1 MRAKTDLCRPQL
13 VVAVFI
19 LLAVVTAVVFSE
31 DNEAAVYLVLMEDE
45 PVAFRQSSFH
55 SDRNCGIRVDDP
67 YSEAS
72 KAHATNLLNS
82 HHHLLQSTL
91 EKGTYTKLYSF
102 THIING
108 FSLKINSTQITK
120 LTKSKGVKLVEKDIG
135 VKLMTTYTPDYL
147 GLPQGVWTSEGGPR
161 NAGEGVV
168 IGFVDTGIDPTHP
181 SFWFDPLNP
190 YSSNLSRFEGA
201 CEEGLGFPAASC
213 NGKIVAARVFSVGAQ
228 AVGKL
233 NSSVDLLS
241 SLDVVGH
248 GSHVASIAAGN
259 YGVPVIVN
267 GYFYGRASGM
277 APRARI
283 AVYKAVFPTIG
294 TLTDVI
300 AAIEQAVID
309 GVDILTLSVGPDEPP
324 EDSVTFL
331 GLFDLVMLYAR
342 RAGVFVVQAAGN
354 NGPGPYTVVS
364 YSPWAVGVA
373 ASNTDR
379 IYPGSLVLGNGQ
391 EVPGVGLSGATYLS
405 KLFKYKLV
413 LAKDGLK
420 KNGSF
425 PQTAEYVEEC
435 QHPEAFDQFIVQGSI
450 VLCTFSTGFV
460 NETSTL
466 TAIVQTAKRL
476 GLAGFVLLANPA
488 LGDYVAEPVPFSV
501 PAILIPNVSDSQIV
515 MEYYESRT
523 FRKPK
528 RVLTRFGAKGGIG
541 EGRAAFFA
549 GRAPVV
555 SRFSSRGPDFI
566 NASRFP
572 VDVLKPDIM
581 APGHQIWGAWS
592 PRSVLDPILS
602 GQSYALLSGTS
613 MAAPHVAGVAALI
626 KQHNP
631 SWTPY
636 MIASAIST
644 TANKYDNF
652 GDPIMAEG
660 FQLNSLHP
668 SAPFGF
674 GAGHINPSRAL
685 DPGLVISP
693 GNNYKHKRL
702 IFTYDP
708 KFKPL
713 ANTNSTI
720 ETEYE
725 DYVTFL
731 CSLPNINPST
741 IEAATGGTCNLPPSL
756 QSDLNL
762 PSVTL
767 TSLRGSHVVR
777 RIVKNVADK
786 RETYLCSA
794 LSPNG
799 TMVSISPPV
808 FTVEPGG
815 LQALNMTLIVT
826 QPMRKYT
833 FGEIVLTGTL
843 NHIVRIPLSVVPV
856 SKV

>member
-19 LLAVVTAVVFSE
+19 LLAVVTAVVFSD
-31 DNEAAVYLVLMEDE
+31 DNEAAVYLVIMEDE

-55 SDRNCGIRVDDP
+55 SDRNGIRVDP
-67 YSEAS
+67 YREAS

-120 LTKSKGVKLVEKDIG
+120 LTKSKGVKLVEKDKG

-213 NGKIVAARVFSVGAQ
+213 NGKIVAARVFSAGAQ

-241 SLDVVGH
+241 PLDVVGH
-248 GSHVASIAAGN
+248 GSNVWTLILSHVASIAAGN

-435 QHPEAFDQFIVQGSI
+435 QHPEAFDPFIVQGSI

-460 NETSTL
+460 NEPSTL

-572 VDVLKPDIM
+572 ADVLKPDIM

-693 GNNYKHKRL
+693 
-702 IFTYDP
+702 
-708 KFKPL
+708 
-713 ANTNSTI
+713 
-720 ETEYE
+720 EYE

-731 CSLPNINPST
+731 CSLPNINPAT

-777 RIVKNVADK
+777 RIVKNVSEK

-856 SKV
+856 SKI